1 MWKIGGIMEKINRKE
16 LKKSKKLVKFMW
28 KGRKEVYIIKNKVI
42 QKKRDNEENR
52 KRKTVWLNW

>member
-42 QKKRDNEENR
+42 QKREIMKKIERGKRYG
-52 KRKTVWLNW
+52 